1 MERVK
6 DVVQVKPDSWQDG
19 FCVQEHKRH
28 WGTRHGRLFIYLFIF
43 YIFVGD
49 EEKFKGKKKHILD
62 RWMMRKKSEQKQR
75 RPVSA
80 CLLSSSCT
88 RKKVKRVKAN
98 LRSVSITLLYD
109 SPVGG
114 DQCSWRRAPPV
125 QAMGTSLGSDFIG
138 EGDVF
143 KVCAKILVRLLLEH

>member
-28 WGTRHGRLFIYLFIF
+28 RGTRHGRIFIYLFF
-43 YIFVGD
+43 TFLLVMRRNLK
-49 EEKFKGKKKHILD
+49 EKKHILD
-62 RWMMRKKSEQKQR
+62 RWTMRKKSGQKQR

>member
-28 WGTRHGRLFIYLFIF
+28 RGTRHGRIFIYLFF
-43 YIFVGD
+43 TFLLVMRRNLK
-49 EEKFKGKKKHILD
+49 EKKHILD
-62 RWMMRKKSEQKQR
+62 RWTMRKKSGQKQR

-98 LRSVSITLLYD
+98 LQSVSITLLYD